1 MPRIIGSK
9 VSTKKNSV
17 NTASQKINVVLCDLI
32 VQIDQHPLHLQL
44 SPVLQVDWQNSGHI
58 LSSQTA
64 QLIRTIEIGSFHE
77 TKGSVD

>member
-17 NTASQKINVVLCDLI
+17 NTVSQKINVVFFDLI

-44 SPVLQVDWQNSGHI
+44 SPILQVDCLNSVHI

-64 QLIRTIEIGSFHE
+64 QSPRTTEIESFHE

>member
-1 MPRIIGSK
+1 M
-9 VSTKKNSV
+9 